1 MQMNI
6 LTKNPTLSCLPIE
19 NFTLKG
25 HTADRLTERL
35 QQNQMFYI
43 SLYASFLISD
53 LIKYS
58 KFGHLFSQLFLKII
72 QKLLGTFP

>member
-25 HTADRLTERL
+25 HTVDRL
-35 QQNQMFYI
+35 
-43 SLYASFLISD
+43 SD
-53 LIKYS
+53 RKTATKPDVLHIALC
-58 KFGHLFSQLFLKII
+58 FILNFRFDQVF
-72 QKLLGTFP
+72 